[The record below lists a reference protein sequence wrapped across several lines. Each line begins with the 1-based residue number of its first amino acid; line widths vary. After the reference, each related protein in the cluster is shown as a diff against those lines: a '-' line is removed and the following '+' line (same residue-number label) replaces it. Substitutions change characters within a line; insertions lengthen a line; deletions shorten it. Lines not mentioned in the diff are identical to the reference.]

1 MSGIFG
7 ATVIKG
13 TRITDFTNT
22 SASVGNVIPW
32 GVGRFVAPGNVIWA
46 PLPPKEQRKV
56 VRQGKG
62 GVKQETFTYTLSY
75 SIAFSK
81 GPIYGFWWIKRN
93 GKIVYTRD
101 PNAPAEDQQY
111 AAKWLQRATLY
122 NGGEDQLPDSTIES
136 YEGMGQVTAHKDISS
151 IVVEDDDV
159 TNEGGAVPS
168 YEACVIATPPEA
180 YLTSKVY
187 PQLMASDARLAA
199 RPVGGN
205 LVRLLYESNMQP
217 DEAELGVAPVGGD
230 MFEVPP
236 PEFLDEA
243 ELDLAPVGGELK
255 EPPPYYFDDAAELGA
270 EPTAG
275 NLAVPPLG
283 TMQDDEVDIGL
294 GPTGGALVTAAYSSP
309 SLFHFDGADDSTVF
323 ADEYGKSWVANGNVK
338 ISTAQSKFGGASAYF
353 DGQGDYL
360 SPALPD
366 MSLDNTVVTVEL
378 WAWLPNPASWPIP
391 TGNAAAYSS
400 DVLGQSN
407 TGSSGEQDMG
417 VATDGSMFLN
427 LNRGSPGNAW
437 SSAAGV
443 VPWEQWV
450 HLAWVIDTNEV
461 RGYVDGVQ
469 VFSATTSRK
478 WAALAT
484 PLTIGYSI
492 VSGYPQYKRFWN
504 GYMDELRIR
513 QEVMYTANFTPP
525 SSPFTD

>member
-1 MSGIFG
+1 MAAARRQGVAALCGIFG

-180 YLTSKVY
+180 YLTSKPY
-187 PQLMASDARLAA
+187 PIDAADVTSLSLKFNSANLTTRLKRTYGEDAAQLDSSLTWGILKDAYVKVPYEDDVILDTSLEGGQLRSLLINTNYNDDITLSASLDSGQLK
-199 RPVGGN
+199 
-205 LVRLLYESNMQP
+205 RLLVQQP
-217 DEAELGVAPVGGD
+217 YNDNITLSASLE
-230 MFEVPP
+230 
-236 PEFLDEA
+236 
-243 ELDLAPVGGELK
+243 
-255 EPPPYYFDDAAELGA
+255 
-270 EPTAG
+270 
-275 NLAVPPLG
+275 
-283 TMQDDEVDIGL
+283 
-294 GPTGGALVTAAYSSP
+294 GGALS
-309 SLFHFDGADDSTVF
+309 
-323 ADEYGKSWVANGNVK
+323 
-338 ISTAQSKFGGASAYF
+338 
-353 DGQGDYL
+353 
-360 SPALPD
+360 
-366 MSLDNTVVTVEL
+366 
-378 WAWLPNPASWPIP
+378 
-391 TGNAAAYSS
+391 
-400 DVLGQSN
+400 
-407 TGSSGEQDMG
+407 
-417 VATDGSMFLN
+417 
-427 LNRGSPGNAW
+427 
-437 SSAAGV
+437 
-443 VPWEQWV
+443 
-450 HLAWVIDTNEV
+450 
-461 RGYVDGVQ
+461 
-469 VFSATTSRK
+469 
-478 WAALAT
+478 
-484 PLTIGYSI
+484 
-492 VSGYPQYKRFWN
+492 
-504 GYMDELRIR
+504 
-513 QEVMYTANFTPP
+513 
-525 SSPFTD
+525 

>member
-180 YLTSKVY
+180 YLTSPPFPLYDVEGVSTDHEFGTGIIRN
-187 PQLMASDARLAA
+187 LVHRTGNSDAMDHSVSFG
-199 RPVGGN
+199 VGTIRAPIVVIEDEEALETEMLFGTGIIRSPI
-205 LVRLLYESNMQP
+205 VGISQP
-217 DEAELGVAPVGGD
+217 AEEIQPSIT
-230 MFEVPP
+230 FN
-236 PEFLDEA
+236 
-243 ELDLAPVGGELK
+243 
-255 EPPPYYFDDAAELGA
+255 
-270 EPTAG
+270 TAIIR
-275 NLAVPPLG
+275 N
-283 TMQDDEVDIGL
+283 
-294 GPTGGALVTAAYSSP
+294 ALVTQDQPAEEVQVT
-309 SLFHFDGADDSTVF
+309 LT
-323 ADEYGKSWVANGNVK
+323 
-338 ISTAQSKFGGASAYF
+338 FGG
-353 DGQGDYL
+353 
-360 SPALPD
+360 
-366 MSLDNTVVTVEL
+366 
-378 WAWLPNPASWPIP
+378 
-391 TGNAAAYSS
+391 
-400 DVLGQSN
+400 
-407 TGSSGEQDMG
+407 GSIY
-417 VATDGSMFLN
+417 
-427 LNRGSPGNAW
+427 
-437 SSAAGV
+437 
-443 VPWEQWV
+443 VP
-450 HLAWVIDTNEV
+450 
-461 RGYVDGVQ
+461 
-469 VFSATTSRK
+469 
-478 WAALAT
+478 
-484 PLTIGYSI
+484 
-492 VSGYPQYKRFWN
+492 
-504 GYMDELRIR
+504 
-513 QEVMYTANFTPP
+513 
-525 SSPFTD
+525 